1 MGLAASV
8 LALTTVG
15 GLATTAYLHQRQ
27 ARAAQVEL
35 ALNETTLLH
44 NQALKAPDDLSRW
57 QAAREAIKRVEV
69 ALGDDGNAQA
79 RLRLGDLRRE
89 VETGIAAARRDRELL
104 DALAEIRS
112 GHLGAKPGVTDMA
125 YAEAFRRAGIDLD
138 ILTPAEAAARLRAR
152 PAAVVLQVLP
162 YLDSWSLVRRNDEQ
176 PAERW
181 QRPLAVAR
189 AADSDA
195 YRNRL
200 RALVE
205 RPDIRKQGAALR
217 ALSQDRQVAELP
229 PASILQL
236 ASALREAGDPAAAVS
251 LLESAAQR
259 YPDDVWI
266 NYNLAEVLAGLPARR
281 EEAVRYYT
289 AARALR
295 PETAHNLGHLLDQ
308 MGRGEDAIATFRA
321 GQSAACGGAEHRVP
335 GHDPSGSTAA
345 RRGAEDAR
353 PGHRRGPGDDRT
365 PARRRRGVS
374 HSRLLARGQ
383 GRSGWSHRRLP
394 GSPPDRTRPHGR
406 PDESCYH
413 AEEQGRSGRY
423 HRRPA
428 YGDPGQAGPCLV
440 A

>member
-15 GLATTAYLHQRQ
+15 GLATAAYLHQPH
-27 ARAAQVEL
+27 RAAQVEL

-44 NQALKAPDDLSRW
+44 NQALKAPRTS
-57 QAAREAIKRVEV
+57 AAGTRCGRRSSEWMWPSAMM
-69 ALGDDGNAQA
+69 AT
-79 RLRLGDLRRE
+79 LRPGSGSATLRHE
-89 VETGIAAARRDRELL
+89 VETGGTAARRDRELL

-125 YAEAFRRAGIDLD
+125 YADAFRRAGIDLD
-138 ILTPAEAAARLRAR
+138 LLTPAEAAARLRAR

-205 RPDIRKQGAALR
+205 RPDIREQGAALR

-236 ASALREAGDPAAAVS
+236 ASALREAGEPAAAVF
-251 LLESAAQR
+251 
-259 YPDDVWI
+259 
-266 NYNLAEVLAGLPARR
+266 PARVGR
-281 EEAVRYYT
+281 
-289 AARALR
+289 AA
-295 PETAHNLGHLLDQ
+295 
-308 MGRGEDAIATFRA
+308 
-321 GQSAACGGAEHRVP
+321 
-335 GHDPSGSTAA
+335 PSG
-345 RRGAEDAR
+345 
-353 PGHRRGPGDDRT
+353 
-365 PARRRRGVS
+365 
-374 HSRLLARGQ
+374 
-383 GRSGWSHRRLP
+383 
-394 GSPPDRTRPHGR
+394 
-406 PDESCYH
+406 
-413 AEEQGRSGRY
+413 
-423 HRRPA
+423 
-428 YGDPGQAGPCLV
+428 
-440 A
+440 